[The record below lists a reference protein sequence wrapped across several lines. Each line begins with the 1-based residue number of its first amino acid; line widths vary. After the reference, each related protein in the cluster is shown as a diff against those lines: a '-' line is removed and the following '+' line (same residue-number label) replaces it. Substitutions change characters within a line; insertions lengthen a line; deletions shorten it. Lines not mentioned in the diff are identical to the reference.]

1 MDQTVLSVGV
11 VGNGFVGKATSL
23 LLVERAKNSTGTRI
37 KLFVYDASPSLC
49 NPPGTTLNTVA
60 NCDLVFVCVPTP
72 MLHTGA
78 CDTSIVESAVAQ
90 LRAVKP
96 DCNIVVRSTVPP
108 GTSQRL
114 EVSFMPEFLTEK
126 AWAEDVYSCETW
138 VFGFD
143 SELGR
148 SAGDMIETILKNAR
162 SAGYISSA
170 RIASVSTM
178 EAEMIKYTR
187 NTFLATKV
195 ALFNEINALCKAKT
209 VDFEMVR
216 TLVVNDQRIGVS
228 HTAVPGHDGKRGF
241 GGTCLPKDLSALIE
255 VYESNGVACPVL
267 KAVRDRN
274 NELDRPEQD
283 WYGDIGRAVS
293 ANSAER

>member
-1 MDQTVLSVGV
+1 MDQSVLSVGI

-23 LLVERAKNSTGTRI
+23 LLVERARNFTGTRI

-49 NPPGTTLNTVA
+49 NPPDTTLSIVA

-78 CDTSIVESAVAQ
+78 CDTSIVESVVAE
-90 LRAVKP
+90 LRAEKS

-108 GTSQRL
+108 GTSKRL
-114 EVSFMPEFLTEK
+114 KVSFMPEFLTEK
-126 AWAEDVYSCETW
+126 SWAEDVYSCETW

-143 SELGR
+143 CELGR
-148 SAGDMIETILKNAR
+148 NAADMIETVLKNAR

-170 RIASVSTM
+170 RLASVSTT

-195 ALFNEINALCKAKT
+195 SLFNEIHALCVMQGKW
-209 VDFEMVR
+209 
-216 TLVVNDQRIGVS
+216 TL
-228 HTAVPGHDGKRGF
+228 KRCAHWSSMTRELERLILPYPDMMAN
-241 GGTCLPKDLSALIE
+241 GGSGEHAFRKIWLRLSRCTKLT
-255 VYESNGVACPVL
+255 G
-267 KAVRDRN
+267 
-274 NELDRPEQD
+274 
-283 WYGDIGRAVS
+283 
-293 ANSAER
+293 

>member
-1 MDQTVLSVGV
+1 MDQSVLSVGV

-23 LLVERAKNSTGTRI
+23 LLVERARNSTGTRI

-49 NPPGTTLNTVA
+49 NPPNTTLSTVA

-78 CDTSIVESAVAQ
+78 CDTSIVESVVAE
-90 LRAVKP
+90 LRDEKS

-108 GTSQRL
+108 GTSKRL

-126 AWAEDVYSCETW
+126 SWAEDVYSCETW

-143 SELGR
+143 CELGR
-148 SAGDMIETILKNAR
+148 NAADMIETILQNAR

-170 RIASVSTM
+170 RLASVSTT

-195 ALFNEINALCKAKT
+195 ALFNEIHSLCEVKD
-209 VDFEMVR
+209 VDFETVR
-216 TLVVNDQRIGVS
+216 SLVINDPRIGTS

-241 GGTCLPKDLSALIE
+241 GGTCLPKDLAALIQ
-255 VYESNGVACPVL
+255 VYETNGVACPVL
-267 KAVRDRN
+267 RAARDRN

-283 WYGDIGRAVS
+283 WHRDVGRAVS
-293 ANSAER
+293 ANSAEC